1 MTGTYGAIATGVV
14 NVPVQIGNQ
23 TIERLQLFI
32 SPHVNDSLT
41 LGRDVMSRISV
52 RQGRL
57 LLTLYD
63 GEVIDTLAED
73 PFRLLFEVTY
83 IDEGEDWQIE
93 EAEQLHDVH
102 GVKDAVMVD
111 QSHKTP
117 GRGVAPSILEDP
129 TFIQVEESLQQHK
142 GAEPRMWSTDRGA
155 LSARSDVD
163 QKGAMGPYIP
173 SFSAT
178 ESERSKDDVAKSA
191 RTLGEVQFGDAESV
205 DEWMHPSPVLGV
217 VAEST
222 DRPTTPPPLFQLERN
237 QLDLSLES
245 TDGKMT
251 PTCAELMETAELSD
265 SLREAS
271 LPFDSVLDTVEG
283 HLQQTTESSVEERL
297 QQLQEVL

>member
-1 MTGTYGAIATGVV
+1 LTGTYGAIATGVV

-117 GRGVAPSILEDP
+117 GQGVAPSILEDP

-163 QKGAMGPYIP
+163 QKGRRARISRP
-173 SFSAT
+173 SRPLRVRGLKMMWQRVPGLWGKSNL
-178 ESERSKDDVAKSA
+178 EMRSLLTNGCT
-191 RTLGEVQFGDAESV
+191 RL
-205 DEWMHPSPVLGV
+205 PS
-217 VAEST
+217 
-222 DRPTTPPPLFQLERN
+222 
-237 QLDLSLES
+237 
-245 TDGKMT
+245 
-251 PTCAELMETAELSD
+251 
-265 SLREAS
+265 
-271 LPFDSVLDTVEG
+271 
-283 HLQQTTESSVEERL
+283 
-297 QQLQEVL
+297 